1 MREFFGFKLSEV
13 AMLAILLMASMPLIK
28 ETVNGSFLPLVFGL
42 ITAGTLQALRVYA
55 HVRLTFG
62 LQVLIVLLVA
72 LFFVPMPYRGK
83 RLWEG
88 FKDKDEVEDT
98 ESTPESVDDEKKD
111 DDVADM
117 KDIVDEKAISGLT
130 KAVVQQVKDM
140 KNKTKETKEKKE
152 KNGTDESQ
160 TKEEF
165 SVDDENGPQPHD
177 LKDLGEQYA
186 KANKKY
192 RLPSEKADGEHHM
205 DAGTTFMNA
214 YKQLKPDQINAL
226 TNDTQ
231 KLISVQKDLMANLNN
246 LKPLISDGKEI
257 MKTFKG
263 FFGSEPTS
271 N

>member
-13 AMLAILLMASMPLIK
+13 AMLAVLLMASMPLIR

-72 LFFVPMPYRGK
+72 FFFVPMPYRGK

-88 FKDKDEVEDT
+88 FKDKEEVEDT
-98 ESTPESVDDEKKD
+98 ESTPESVEDEKKND
-111 DDVADM
+111 DLADM
-117 KDIVDEKAISGLT
+117 KNIVDEKAISGLT

-140 KNKTKETKEKKE
+140 NNKKKSLVTKAD
-152 KNGTDESQ
+152 DEPQ

-165 SVDDENGPQPHD
+165 SVDDEKEPQPHD

-186 KANKKY
+186 KADKKY